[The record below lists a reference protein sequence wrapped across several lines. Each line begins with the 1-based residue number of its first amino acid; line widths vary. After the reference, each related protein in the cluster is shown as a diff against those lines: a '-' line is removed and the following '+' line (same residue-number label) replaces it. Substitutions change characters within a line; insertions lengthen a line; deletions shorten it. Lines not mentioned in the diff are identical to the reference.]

1 MQGTARN
8 FVLTLAAGA
17 AAALLFAAPFA
28 LGLGAVAPLTLT
40 GVPLMAAGLGL
51 GLLAA
56 IGAGVTGLVLIFG
69 LAVVFALSSEPIVLF
84 AALFAVPVVFAVQQL
99 QRARTTSLGYIEW
112 HPPLNVMAWLLA
124 GALLTM
130 SVIAAMVIQGNTDLP
145 FLTRSFLEPV
155 LTGLMP
161 ELGFHRTRSLVELL
175 TPLFPGG
182 MVAAWLLMLSIATA
196 GALALLHFVG
206 ALRRPVPHME
216 ELRVPF
222 WIPFAFGLA
231 LLFAI
236 FGNFNLAYLGQNA
249 ALALLVPMFLVGA
262 GTFHAIAR
270 RTPIFYLVIAVFY
283 GFMIVFPP
291 LTAVVALIGVAD
303 QTLEL
308 RRRFGLV
315 PAGLEV

>member
-28 LGLGAVAPLTLT
+28 LGLGAAAPLTLT

-56 IGAGVTGLVLIFG
+56 IGAGVTGLMLVFA
-69 LAVVFALSSEPIVLF
+69 LAIVFALSSEPVVLF
-84 AALFAVPVVFAVQQL
+84 AGLFAIPVVFAVQQL
-99 QRARTTSLGYIEW
+99 QRSRTTSLGYIEW
-112 HPPLNVMAWLLA
+112 HPPLNVMAWILA
-124 GALLTM
+124 GALLAM
-130 SVIAAMVIQGNTDLP
+130 CVFAAMVIQGNTDLP
-145 FLTRSFLEPV
+145 FLTRSFLEPA

-161 ELGFHRTRSLVELL
+161 ELGFHRTRALVEVLI
-175 TPLFPGG
+175 PLFPGG
-182 MVAAWLLMLSIATA
+182 VVAAWLLMLSIATA
-196 GALALLHFVG
+196 GALALLHFAG
-206 ALRRPVPHME
+206 ALRRPAPRME
-216 ELRVPF
+216 ELRLPL
-222 WIPFAFGLA
+222 WIPFAFGLTI
-231 LLFAI
+231 LFVI
-236 FGNFNLAYLGQNA
+236 FGDFNLAYLGQNA
-249 ALALLVPMFLVGA
+249 ALALLVPMFLAGA

-270 RTPIFYLVIAVFY
+270 RTPISYLVIAAFY

-291 LTAVVALIGVAD
+291 LIAVVALIGVAD